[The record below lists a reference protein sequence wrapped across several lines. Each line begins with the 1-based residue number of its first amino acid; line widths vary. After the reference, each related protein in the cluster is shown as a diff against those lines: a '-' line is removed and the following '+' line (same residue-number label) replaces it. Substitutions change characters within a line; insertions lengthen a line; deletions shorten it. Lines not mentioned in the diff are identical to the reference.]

1 MGLAHILD
9 ARHRKDGMTAQQA
22 IAFLGNMV
30 EVIARDGERDRR
42 KRMAMKKEL
51 SWMRRFQKQ
60 AIEAGAALADKT
72 SLALDE
78 VKSGLKKLDDKH
90 AITGKLKKT
99 GDTIATLAQQ
109 TDQRHDISGKAGI
122 AVKAATGA
130 TLQAK
135 EAALRMA
142 EESGLSQHLVAV
154 GATVKIRVADPAAE
168 LIRKH
173 ELDRRLQSL
182 GHVLEHG
189 YGAAR
194 SIIKPY
200 FTADDADELL
210 RNARNELN
218 HISACMMQ
226 ISTGEAEK
234 AAGQF
239 GAAIAS
245 KITGVATTGALL
257 ALVGTFGTAGTGTA
271 IASLSGAA
279 ATNATLAWVGS
290 LLGGGMAAGAVLT
303 GGLGIIAGLGAYKLL
318 GSERR
323 AFESLLDVEQRIVQC
338 CWFLIAMLD
347 DLLADETRRID
358 ADVAT
363 GLLNNTLLPLQAL
376 LAEHAHAICGN
387 LDVKNAVAFRQH
399 VLVDFQRVVIDGFN
413 QFIESGSA
421 AKSRSYEY
429 VIGGV
434 FYALLTRTAVDGSVE
449 SELVLD
455 ALRRSTA
462 SLDGAS
468 EAELSDYLDGYN
480 AGQLKGIANNIKGIY
495 HEVLWVHQ
503 YNDTHTDTY
512 AALFGA
518 TTHPG
523 ADIEIKSSGTDE
535 VVDAIQLKA
544 TDSVSYVK
552 EHLERYP
559 DIDVLVTNE
568 TAERISGGHASGID
582 NAEITGQVNHDLEAI
597 AANTVCDRVLNS
609 AELSAAVSTGY
620 ELIAMLNGKKEFPQS
635 VTDTVKRVG
644 AASAATAITAY
655 LFS

>member
-1 MGLAHILD
+1 
-9 ARHRKDGMTAQQA
+9 
-22 IAFLGNMV
+22 
-30 EVIARDGERDRR
+30 
-42 KRMAMKKEL
+42 
-51 SWMRRFQKQ
+51 MRRFQKQ
-60 AIEAGAALADKT
+60 AIETGATLADKA
-72 SLALDE
+72 SLALDGT
-78 VKSGLKKLDDKH
+78 KSGLKKLDDKH
-90 AITGKLKKT
+90 AITGNLKKT
-99 GDTIATLAQQ
+99 GDTITARARQAG
-109 TDQRHDISGKAGI
+109 QRLGVSSKASTAMQ
-122 AVKAATGA
+122 AVTAA
-130 TLQAK
+130 TLQTK
-135 EAALRMA
+135 EATQRIA
-142 EESGLSQHLVAV
+142 EESGLNRHLGTLGDAIK
-154 GATVKIRVADPAAE
+154 THVADPAAQ
-168 LIRKH
+168 LVRQH
-173 ELDRRLQSL
+173 ELDRNLQSVGKL
-182 GHVLEHG
+182 LEHG
-189 YGAAR
+189 YGATR

-200 FTADDADELL
+200 FAAASVNELL

-218 HISACMMQ
+218 HISACIMQ
-226 ISTGEAEK
+226 ISAGEAEK

-323 AFESLLDVEQRIVQC
+323 AFESLPDVEQRIVQS
-338 CWFLIAMLD
+338 CWFLIAMID
-347 DLLADETRRID
+347 DLLADETGRVD
-358 ADVAT
+358 ADVDVAT

-376 LAEHAHAICGN
+376 LIEHADAICGN
-387 LDVKNAVAFRQH
+387 LDVKHALAFRQH
-399 VLVDFQRVVIDGFN
+399 VLIDFQRVVIDGFN

-421 AKSRSYEY
+421 AKSRSCEY

-449 SELVLD
+449 SKLVLD

-462 SLDGAS
+462 SLDSAS
-468 EAELSDYLDGYN
+468 EAELSDYLDGYD
-480 AGQLKGIANNIKGIY
+480 ADQLKGIANNIKGIY

-518 TTHPG
+518 TNHGG
-523 ADIEIKSSGTDE
+523 ADIEIKFSGTDE
-535 VVDAIQLKA
+535 VVDTIQLKA
-544 TDSVSYVK
+544 TDSVAYVR

-568 TAERISGGHASGID
+568 TAERMSGVHCSGID

-597 AANTVCDRVLNS
+597 AANTVGDRVLNS
-609 AELSAAVSTGY
+609 AELSAAISAGY
-620 ELIAMLNGKKEFPQS
+620 ELISMLNGKKDFPQAVS
-635 VTDTVKRVG
+635 DTVKRIG
-644 AASAATAITAY
+644 TASAATAITAY

>member
-1 MGLAHILD
+1 MKEKLSFMRGLQKQSIKIGATLANKTSRALTDAKSGLRELD
-9 ARHRKDGMTAQQA
+9 DKCAITDKLKTTGETIAGLAQQA
-22 IAFLGNMV
+22 
-30 EVIARDGERDRR
+30 
-42 KRMAMKKEL
+42 
-51 SWMRRFQKQ
+51 
-60 AIEAGAALADKT
+60 
-72 SLALDE
+72 
-78 VKSGLKKLDDKH
+78 
-90 AITGKLKKT
+90 
-99 GDTIATLAQQ
+99 
-109 TDQRHDISGKAGI
+109 DQRLGVSGTAGI
-122 AVKAATGA
+122 AMQAVTIA

-135 EAALRMA
+135 EATQRIA
-142 EESGLSQHLVAV
+142 EESGLNRHLGTLGDAIK
-154 GATVKIRVADPAAE
+154 THMADPAAQ
-168 LIRKH
+168 LLRQH
-173 ELDRRLQSL
+173 ELDRHLQSVGKL
-182 GHVLEHG
+182 LEHG
-189 YGAAR
+189 YGATR

-200 FTADDADELL
+200 FAADNADELL
-210 RNARNELN
+210 RNTRNELN
-218 HISACMMQ
+218 HISACVMQ
-226 ISTGEAEK
+226 ISAGEAEK

-303 GGLGIIAGLGAYKLL
+303 GGLGIIAGLGTYKLL

-323 AFESLLDVEQRIVQC
+323 AFESLPDVEQRIVQS
-338 CWFLIAMLD
+338 CWFLIAMID
-347 DLLADETRRID
+347 DLLADETGRVD

-376 LAEHAHAICGN
+376 LTEHADAICGN
-387 LDVKNAVAFRQH
+387 LDVKHAVAFRQH

-413 QFIESGSA
+413 QFIEPGSA

-449 SELVLD
+449 SALVLD
-455 ALRRSTA
+455 ALRRSST
-462 SLDGAS
+462 SLGGAS
-468 EAELSDYLDGYN
+468 EAELSDYLDGCD
-480 AGQLKGIANNIKGIY
+480 AEQLKGIANNIKGIY
-495 HEVLWVHQ
+495 HEVLWVRQ
-503 YNDTHTDTY
+503 YNDTHKDTY

-518 TTHPG
+518 TNHAG
-523 ADIEIKSSGTDE
+523 ADIEIKFSGTDE
-535 VVDAIQLKA
+535 VVDTIQLKA
-544 TDSVSYVK
+544 TDSVAYVR

-568 TAERISGGHASGID
+568 TAERMSGVHFSGID

-597 AANTVCDRVLNS
+597 AANTVGDRVLNS
-609 AELSAAVSTGY
+609 AELSAAISTGY
-620 ELIAMLNGKKEFPQS
+620 ELISMLNGKKDFPQAVS
-635 VTDTVKRVG
+635 DTVKRIG
-644 AASAATAITAY
+644 TASAATAITAY

>member
-1 MGLAHILD
+1 
-9 ARHRKDGMTAQQA
+9 
-22 IAFLGNMV
+22 
-30 EVIARDGERDRR
+30 
-42 KRMAMKKEL
+42 MAMKKEL

-60 AIEAGAALADKT
+60 TIETGAVWSDKVA
-72 SLALDE
+72 LALDDAMR
-78 VKSGLKKLDDKH
+78 GLKKLDDKG
-90 AITGKLKKT
+90 AISDKLKTT
-99 GDTIATLAQQ
+99 GDSIAALAQQ
-109 TDQRHDISGKAGI
+109 ADQRLGVSGTAGI
-122 AVKAATGA
+122 AMQAVSAV
-130 TLQAK
+130 TLQTK
-135 EAALRMA
+135 EAALHMA
-142 EESGLSQHLVAV
+142 EESGLNRHLGRLGDAIN
-154 GATVKIRVADPAAE
+154 TRVADPVAE
-168 LIRKH
+168 LISKH
-173 ELDRRLQSL
+173 ELDRHLQSMGKL
-182 GHVLEHG
+182 LERG
-189 YGAAR
+189 YGATR

-200 FTADDADELL
+200 FAADNADELL
-210 RNARNELN
+210 RNTRNELN
-218 HISACMMQ
+218 HISACVMQ
-226 ISTGEAEK
+226 ISAGEAEK

-257 ALVGTFGTAGTGTA
+257 ALVGTFGTAGTGAA

-323 AFESLLDVEQRIVQC
+323 AFESLPDVEQRIVQS
-338 CWFLIAMLD
+338 CWFLIAMID
-347 DLLADETRRID
+347 DLLADETRRVN

-376 LAEHAHAICGN
+376 LTEHADAICGN
-387 LDVKNAVAFRQH
+387 LDVKHAVAFRQH

-434 FYALLTRTAVDGSVE
+434 FYALLTRTAVDDSVE
-449 SELVLD
+449 SALVLD

-462 SLDGAS
+462 SMDGTS
-468 EAELSDYLDGYN
+468 ESELSDYLDGYD
-480 AGQLKGIANNIKGIY
+480 ADQLKGIANNVKGIY
-495 HEVLWVHQ
+495 HEVLWVRQ
-503 YNDTHTDTY
+503 YNDTHEDTY

-518 TTHPG
+518 TNHAG
-523 ADIEIKSSGTDE
+523 ADIEIKFSGTDE
-535 VVDAIQLKA
+535 VVDTIQLKA
-544 TDSVSYVK
+544 TDSVAYVK

-568 TAERISGGHASGID
+568 TAERMSGVYSSGID
-582 NAEITGQVNHDLEAI
+582 NVQITGQVNHDLEAI
-597 AANTVCDRVLNS
+597 AANTVGDRVLNS
-609 AELSAAVSTGY
+609 AELSAAISAGY
-620 ELIAMLNGKKEFPQS
+620 ELISMLNGKKDFPQAVS
-635 VTDTVKRVG
+635 DTVKRIG
-644 AASAATAITAY
+644 TASAATAITAY

>member
-1 MGLAHILD
+1 
-9 ARHRKDGMTAQQA
+9 
-22 IAFLGNMV
+22 
-30 EVIARDGERDRR
+30 
-42 KRMAMKKEL
+42 
-51 SWMRRFQKQ
+51 MRRFQKQ
-60 AIEAGAALADKT
+60 AIETGVALADKT
-72 SLALDE
+72 SLVLDNA
-78 VKSGLKKLDDKH
+78 KSGLKKLDDEH

-99 GDTIATLAQQ
+99 GDTIAALAQQ
-109 TDQRHDISGKAGI
+109 ADQRHDISGKAGI
-122 AVKAATGA
+122 AMKTATVA
-130 TLQAK
+130 TLQTK

-142 EESGLSQHLVAV
+142 KESGLNRHLGTV
-154 GATVKIRVADPAAE
+154 GDAIKARVADPAAE

-173 ELDRRLQSL
+173 ELDRRLQL
-182 GHVLEHG
+182 VGKLLEHG
-189 YGAAR
+189 YGATR

-200 FTADDADELL
+200 FAAANADELL

-218 HISACMMQ
+218 HISACIMQ
-226 ISTGEAEK
+226 ISAGEAEK

-323 AFESLLDVEQRIVQC
+323 AFECLLDVEQRIVQS
-338 CWFLIAMLD
+338 CWFLIAMID
-347 DLLADETRRID
+347 DLLADETRRVD

-376 LAEHAHAICGN
+376 LTEHADAVCGH
-387 LDVKNAVAFRQH
+387 LDVKHVVAFRQH

-413 QFIESGSA
+413 QFIEFGSA

-434 FYALLTRTAVDGSVE
+434 FYALLTRTAVDDSVE
-449 SELVLD
+449 SQLVLA

-468 EAELSDYLDGYN
+468 EAELSDYLDGYT
-480 AGQLKGIANNIKGIY
+480 ADQLKGIANNIKGIY
-495 HEVLWVHQ
+495 HEVLWVRQ

-518 TTHPG
+518 TNHAG
-523 ADIEIKSSGTDE
+523 ADIEIKFSGTDE
-535 VVDAIQLKA
+535 VVDTVQLKA
-544 TDSVSYVK
+544 TDSMAYVR

-568 TAERISGGHASGID
+568 TAEHMSEVHSSGID

-597 AANTVCDRVLNS
+597 AANTVGDRVLNS

-620 ELIAMLNGKKEFPQS
+620 ELIAMLNGKKDFPQS
-635 VTDTVKRVG
+635 VTDTVKKVG